1 MKMWVVTLT
10 KGYTDYKFRFDNRT
24 DATNFFG
31 LALLGVEDADL
42 EIDKIYAKIE
52 ILEEK

>member
-1 MKMWVVTLT
+1 MKKWVVTLT
-10 KGYTDYKFRFDNRT
+10 KGFTDFNFEFENRI

>member
-10 KGYTDYKFRFDNRT
+10 KGFTDYKFRFENRK

-31 LALLGVEDADL
+31 LALLGVEDANLD
-42 EIDKIYAKIE
+42 IDKIYAKIE

>member
-1 MKMWVVTLT
+1 MKKWVVTLT
-10 KGYTDYKFRFDNRT
+10 KGFTDFNFEFDTRG

-31 LALLGVEDADL
+31 LALLGAEDADL